1 MSQRRHDSEVV
12 FLQAHAG
19 FSHGLAYGWILPE
32 PEFIL
37 KGKSPYYRA
46 NGPLPVTL
54 ADNTPCCLDCG
65 DDYCREWCN
74 VQLLEEETRREA
86 VASLLAG
93 RFQGW
98 AYHVSECE
106 MSADRPPEPA
116 PQSLPGNP

>member
-1 MSQRRHDSEVV
+1 MSQRRYDSEVV
-12 FLQAHAG
+12 YLKAWAG
-19 FSHGLAYGWILPE
+19 FGPGQTYGWILPE

-37 KGKSPYYRA
+37 KRKSPYYRA
-46 NGPLPVTL
+46 DGPLPVAL

-74 VQLLEEETRREA
+74 VQLLEGETRQEA

-93 RFQGW
+93 RFRGW

-116 PQSLPGNP
+116 LQPSPGNP